1 MLENI
6 ISHTLDVENELR
18 TVGHCLYQ
26 KWKLCPIISNTFGV
40 PSKSIGTVKTKCSVV
55 CGVRTFTNMIKRLKW
70 DKITEC
76 HILLL
81 GDSTKMF
88 YQLKSA
94 ALLEFHPAIWCEH
107 KYWNSCLAGL
117 SKWWAVSC
125 CINSS
130 GIKSRE
136 CVVSVIFFTSVFWIL
151 HSLITH
157 TTQDEDERADFERKV
172 SNLDAKE
179 KRKSIRALAKT
190 KGMEKSKE
198 FRNHQQPTT
207 T

>member
-1 MLENI
+1 MGRDTVYVYIYIYICVCVLENI

-88 YQLKSA
+88 YQLKSS
-94 ALLEFHPAIWCEH
+94 ALLEFHPPIWCEH

-130 GIKSRE
+130 GIKM
-136 CVVSVIFFTSVFWIL
+136 
-151 HSLITH
+151 HSMITH

-172 SNLDAKE
+172 RNLDAK
-179 KRKSIRALAKT
+179 RK
-190 KGMEKSKE
+190 EE
-198 FRNHQQPTT
+198 VN
-207 T
+207 